1 MEGFC
6 RYFGKEKS
14 KRRYYKILKQKNVF
28 IYPGVDRSGLLKY
41 LEIFCDLGYN
51 QLAHQ
56 THVASLCENLSE
68 NEVQES
74 GSLLTDNASVNFS
87 HVSFP

>member
-28 IYPGVDRSGLLKY
+28 IYPGADRSGLLKCQ
-41 LEIFCDLGYN
+41 EIVCDLGYN
-51 QLAHQ
+51 QLDHQ
-56 THVASLCENLSE
+56 TLVVSLCENLSE
-68 NEVQES
+68 NEVKE
-74 GSLLTDNASVNFS
+74 N
-87 HVSFP
+87 